1 MSTITIPDA
10 PDKLE
15 ELLNDTSKVKKI
27 FTEGAFPEL
36 VRKYAAAVN
45 KRDPDI
51 GEQVRVET
59 QRCMAQFLRDN
70 EQDFTKR
77 LNLANKATGTKHHHG
92 TAYNKSAI
100 GCALDGEFEDMAD
113 YLASVAPGQ
122 RQSAADRERW
132 SRIRNDYGT
141 VDPSLGGFLVSERL
155 RTELLSNALEA
166 AIMRPRANVITMD
179 GPRVPFPCVDETTH
193 SGSVFG
199 GITGNWVAEGAA
211 LPESEARF
219 GRVVL
224 DASKLVTYCEVP
236 AELPADAPV
245 AFGDFINTNMP
256 AAITHFED
264 TAFLTGNGVGQ
275 PLGIINAG
283 NLALVVVTKEA
294 AQLAD
299 TIVWQNVVKMFS
311 RMLPASM
318 SRAVWLAAPNTFP
331 QLALMSVAVGTGG
344 SVVWLGNGAEAPA
357 MTILGRP
364 VIFTEKVPKLGD
376 QSDLSLIDPRQYL
389 LGDMQQMRV
398 QSSEHYKFGNDVIV
412 YRVIERADGTPWMRS
427 AITPAN
433 GASDTLS
440 PYVTLGERA

>member
-1 MSTITIPDA
+1 MTKIAIPDA

-15 ELLNDTSKVKKI
+15 ELLNDGPKLKML
-27 FTEGAFPEL
+27 FAEGSFPEL
-36 VRKYAAAVN
+36 VKKYAAAVN
-45 KRDPDI
+45 KADPDI
-51 GEQVRVET
+51 GEQVRLET
-59 QRCMAQFLRDN
+59 QRVMAEFLRDN

-77 LNLANKATGTKHHHG
+77 LNLNTKKSGSGRHG
-92 TAYNKSAI
+92 TAYNKLAI
-100 GCALDGEFEDMAD
+100 GCALDGEFDGVAD
-113 YLASVAPGQ
+113 YLSSVAPGQ
-122 RQSAADRERW
+122 RQSVADRDRW
-132 SRIRNDYGT
+132 AKIRNDYSS
-141 VDPSLGGFLVSERL
+141 VDPATGGFLVPEVL
-155 RTELLSNALEA
+155 RSELLSNSLEA

-199 GITGNWVAEGAA
+199 GITGSWVAEGAA

-236 AELPADAPV
+236 AELPSDAPI

-264 TAFLTGNGVGQ
+264 YAFLNGNGVGQ
-275 PLGIINAG
+275 PLGVINAG
-283 NLALVVVTKEA
+283 NLALIAQAIEA

-311 RMLPASM
+311 RMLPSSL
-318 SRAVWLAAPNTFP
+318 SRAVWLAAPDTFP
-331 QLALMSVAVGTGG
+331 QLALLSVAVGTGG
-344 SVVWLGNGAEAPA
+344 SVVWLGNGADAPA

-376 QSDLSLIDPRQYL
+376 QGDLSFIDPMQYL
-389 LGDMQQMRV
+389 VGDMQQMRV

-433 GASDTLS
+433 GSTATLS
-440 PYVTLGERA
+440 PYVTLAERA